1 MTTPSAFLLCT
12 GLAAVLAG
20 AGSGNFSL
28 MVLSPPWGNLPC
40 GPSLPPPGVGAVGG
54 VSAGVVTGGAVG
66 GVLSEPGVGAVPGV
80 CAVLSVLLPVSV
92 AVAVPLPSVLPVVLA
107 VSPVPA
113 VAVSSFAGVSLER
126 ASCSPLPAGLV
137 SSGLMGEGTMKL
149 PGGVGWAL

>member
-28 MVLSPPWGNLPC
+28 RVLSPPWGNLPC

-80 CAVLSVLLPVSV
+80 CAVVSVLLPVS
-92 AVAVPLPSVLPVVLA
+92 AAVPLPSVLPVVLP
-107 VSPVPA
+107 VSLMPA
-113 VAVSSFAGVSLER
+113 VAVSSFAVSLER
-126 ASCSPLPAGLV
+126 ASCSPLPAGLD
-137 SSGLMGEGTMKL
+137 SSGLIGEGTMKL